1 MGLNSIFKLK
11 HSVTLWKPMKMISV
25 AYTVE
30 IVKK

>member
-11 HSVTLWKPMKMISV
+11 HSVMLWKLIKVISV
-25 AYTVE
+25 VYTVE